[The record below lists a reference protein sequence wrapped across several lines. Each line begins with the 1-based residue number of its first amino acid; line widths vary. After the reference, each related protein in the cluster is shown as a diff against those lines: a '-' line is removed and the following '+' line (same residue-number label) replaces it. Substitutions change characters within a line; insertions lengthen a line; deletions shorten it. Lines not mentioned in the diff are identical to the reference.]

1 MAETIN
7 RRCIEYSQQLEYLN
21 FDSYDELVDNIDKYI
36 EDNGLDYIYAA
47 IIHDR
52 DLDKEGMLVA
62 PHCHVQFYSVSKLS
76 REHLTAMTKDTKWNQ
91 FSYKDNKIQA
101 FKYIIHETSNSY
113 EKASYSVH
121 EVRSNFDFEEFILK
135 HSPNGKTIDDV
146 VSKIINGTITFTDL
160 TTDDSLAMLYTKHR
174 SRFDNALSIASE
186 RKATSPKTNNVST
199 IWIHSE
205 YSGIGK
211 TMLAHKK
218 AEEFIGDDKM
228 SIYQSSANND
238 LFQDYKGQEVVIID
252 DLRPEDIALT
262 DLLRLMDPNYTGSA
276 KSRYN
281 NKRITADLIII
292 TTMLSPIKFFTRL
305 VSDYSSEPV
314 DQFLRRIS
322 YVCKLDKVN
331 DKRYLSEAYVYKLHE
346 LDHLTNLDLDGNVI
360 PKVYGNSEYVRTH
373 YNLEYKKK
381 R

>member
-1 MAETIN
+1 
-7 RRCIEYSQQLEYLN
+7 
-21 FDSYDELVDNIDKYI
+21 
-36 EDNGLDYIYAA
+36 
-47 IIHDR
+47 
-52 DLDKEGMLVA
+52 
-62 PHCHVQFYSVSKLS
+62 
-76 REHLTAMTKDTKWNQ
+76 
-91 FSYKDNKIQA
+91 
-101 FKYIIHETSNSY
+101 
-113 EKASYSVH
+113 
-121 EVRSNFDFEEFILK
+121 
-135 HSPNGKTIDDV
+135 
-146 VSKIINGTITFTDL
+146 
-160 TTDDSLAMLYTKHR
+160 
-174 SRFDNALSIASE
+174 ASE

-314 DQFLRRIS
+314 DQFL
-322 YVCKLDKVN
+322 
-331 DKRYLSEAYVYKLHE
+331 
-346 LDHLTNLDLDGNVI
+346 
-360 PKVYGNSEYVRTH
+360 
-373 YNLEYKKK
+373 
-381 R
+381 